1 MCVILGGYH
10 FSVVLPLVF
19 QGAEELD
26 IGGGSR
32 RRAKMEVAQMKEQLE
47 SQVRRQP
54 SSFSIINFF
63 IVFTKCD

>member
-1 MCVILGGYH
+1 M
-10 FSVVLPLVF
+10 F

-47 SQVRRQP
+47 SQVGTA
-54 SSFSIINFF
+54 
-63 IVFTKCD
+63 IVHHHLVWFQTLVAFTECK